1 MSVLNLLRNLP
12 PFLYIM
18 EEKEDWFKIK
28 KYPHI
33 GRPIKNKDYNRIK
46 RYVENPDKVRTH
58 SFLPFIHKTILKRRF
73 RADVNNLK
81 ENPSGKRQ
89 RIKDKPKERPIFFAS
104 HLDAMIFSKYNNILI
119 DAYEKYIEDEP
130 FNESIVAYRK
140 IPVIKGK
147 KGNRCN
153 IDFTKTAF
161 EYIKSNQDRK
171 LTVIVADITSFFD
184 NLNHKILKKKWTEIL
199 LETTLPPD
207 HYNLFKS
214 LTRIKYVESNQ
225 LFDAY
230 NQIVYVERG
239 VPNSSSKRE
248 RIKKRINNPKYFK
261 EKNVVSYCEKKDF
274 IKHNLNL
281 IKSKNNST
289 GIPQGSPIS
298 ATLANIYML
307 DFDKLV
313 FKKIESI
320 NGFYQ
325 RYSDDLIIV
334 CERQDEEDIIKLIR
348 DTISGEFAKL
358 VIEPKKTKLYHFEML
373 DGLFKGFTV
382 NEKTKQPNYNK
393 PLEYLGF
400 SFDGQRV
407 LIKNAGFSK
416 FYRSMKGAFNRAVSF
431 AKHSK
436 NPDKS
441 IFKSSLYKR
450 FTYKGAKR
458 KLIYRPSIND
468 PKVYKPSREYNWGNY
483 LTYVFKADEAM
494 KTINGN
500 SAIKKQSR
508 KVWSEFHRLM
518 KINELKLK

>member
-1 MSVLNLLRNLP
+1 
-12 PFLYIM
+12 M

-33 GRPIKNKDYNRIK
+33 GRPITNKDYNRVK
-46 RYVENPDKVRTH
+46 RYVDNPEKVRIH

-73 RADVNNLK
+73 RADVNNLR
-81 ENPSGKRQ
+81 ENPSGKRR
-89 RIKDKPKERPIFFAS
+89 RIKDNPKGRPIFFAS

-119 DAYEKYIEDEP
+119 DAYEKYIEDKP

-161 EYIKSNQDRK
+161 EYIKRNQERK

-184 NLNHKILKKKWTEIL
+184 NLNHKILKKKWAEIL
-199 LETTLPPD
+199 LESTLSPD

-230 NQIVYVERG
+230 NQTVYVKRG
-239 VPNSSSKRE
+239 VPNSSSKKE
-248 RIKKRINNPKYFK
+248 RIKKKINNPKYFK
-261 EKNVVSYCEKKDF
+261 EKNVVSYCEKKEF
-274 IKHNLNL
+274 LKHNLNL
-281 IKSKNNST
+281 IKSKNNTT

-307 DFDKLV
+307 DFDKV
-313 FKKIESI
+313 VYEKIESI

-334 CERQDEEDIIKLIR
+334 CERQDEDDIIKLIR

-358 VIEPKKTKLYHFEML
+358 TIEPKKTKLYHFEMV
-373 DGLFKGFTV
+373 DGLFKGFAV
-382 NEKTKQPNYNK
+382 NEKTKQLNNNK

-407 LIKNAGFSK
+407 LIKSAGFSK
-416 FYRSMKGAFNRAVSF
+416 FHRSMKGAFHRAASF
-431 AKHSK
+431 AKNSK
-436 NPDKS
+436 NPDES
-441 IFKSSLYKR
+441 LFKSRLYKR
-450 FTYKGAKR
+450 FTFKGAKR
-458 KLIYRPSIND
+458 KLIYRPSKND
-468 PKVYKPSREYNWGNY
+468 PKVYKPSKEYNWGNY
-483 LTYVFKADEAM
+483 LTYVYKADEAM
-494 KTINGN
+494 KTINEN

-508 KVWSEFHRLM
+508 KVWGEFHRLM
-518 KINELKLK
+518 KIHELKLK